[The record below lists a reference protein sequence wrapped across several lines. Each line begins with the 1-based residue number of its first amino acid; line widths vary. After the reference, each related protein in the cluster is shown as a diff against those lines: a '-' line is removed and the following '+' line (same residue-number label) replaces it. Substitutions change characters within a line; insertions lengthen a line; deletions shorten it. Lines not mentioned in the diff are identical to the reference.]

1 MIRPLILALML
12 VATFPAQA
20 WEAEVRRSLENHDIP
35 RAQAQVD
42 AVLRALPQDRAAL
55 LWQARLNAM
64 SGNHALARQQFDD
77 LLRLDP
83 NNVDVR
89 FASAQQYAWQGD
101 VPRAIQEAE
110 NARTLAPDYAAVWAF
125 ELQLAMTHARS
136 ADDPDAAAAYRRRH
150 LEAQAAVPDVAAQYP
165 AEPMQPFSWRGR
177 RMLEIGYDEDYLSN
191 GLSDWR
197 GADVALQWQDSR
209 DRLWYSRLRNTSRFD
224 QTDNEYN
231 AGVYVPMGNR
241 RQLQL
246 DATYSPTARIR
257 PEWSAYAGFYLMPRD
272 RWGLQPG
279 IRRTHYDESDSTT
292 ASLLVEHYRA
302 SWRYAY
308 TFFLTQLD
316 GGGSGAAHVVD
327 LRRYYRDLSHVG
339 VGLGVGRD
347 IESTPLG
354 QQITDVLGVSVFG
367 EHFLDNSWLDNSWL
381 GPDWSVTWRIAFT
394 EQGDAYDRIGWR
406 LGLRYRF

>member
-1 MIRPLILALML
+1 MKRCLMLALMFVL
-12 VATFPAQA
+12 VSPALA
-20 WEAEVRRSLENHDIP
+20 WEADVRQSLESNDIP

-42 AVLRALPQDRAAL
+42 AVLRALPGDRTAL

-64 SGNHALARQQFDD
+64 SDNHVLARRQFDA
-77 LLRLDP
+77 LIRQDP
-83 NNVDVR
+83 DNVDVR

-101 VPRAIQEAE
+101 VPQAIQEAE
-110 NARTLAPDYAAVWAF
+110 HARTLAPDYAAVWAF
-125 ELQLAMTHARS
+125 ELQLAMTHAR
-136 ADDPDAAAAYRRRH
+136 ATDDPEDAEAYRRRH
-150 LEAQAAVPDVAAQYP
+150 RQAQAAMPDVAAQYP
-165 AEPMQPFSWRGR
+165 AEASEPFSWRGR
-177 RMLEIGYDEDYLSN
+177 RMLEIGYDEDYLTN

-231 AGVYVPMGNR
+231 AGVYLPMGNR

-257 PEWSAYAGFYLMPRD
+257 PEWSAYAGFYLMPVD

-279 IRRTHYDESDSTT
+279 IRRTHYETSDSTT

-316 GGGSGAAHVVD
+316 GGGTGAAHVVD

-339 VGLGVGRD
+339 VGIGVGRD

-367 EHFLDNSWLDNSWL
+367 EHFLDNRWFS
-381 GPDWSVTWRIAFT
+381 PDWSVTWRAAFT